1 MGLCQREGAGSI
13 PLSGSSCCYCKVNE
27 HPGHL
32 THGHIRKMY
41 VVRGN
46 YVETLRKSLDSLIV
60 VIIEVKDKPMTTIYP
75 GARLL
80 RGHPPRD
87 HRRRR
92 LGRRPLSR
100 RRLHRRTLPD
110 HRRRPPRRNQD
121 YPGIKRKPERTTVT
135 WIPPEAGPQ
144 ARPWS

>member
-60 VIIEVKDKPMTTIYP
+60 VINESLPE
-75 GARLL
+75 L
-80 RGHPPRD
+80 RQSGD
-87 HRRRR
+87 EET
-92 LGRRPLSR
+92 LAECLSM
-100 RRLHRRTLPD
+100 LSVHAE
-110 HRRRPPRRNQD
+110 
-121 YPGIKRKPERTTVT
+121 GIQKAEL
-135 WIPPEAGPQ
+135 
-144 ARPWS
+144 